1 MRVSNQLLKRFRL
14 CLRRED
20 GGALAELAILVP
32 FLVIMLAAVS
42 ELGRFFQQYTTLAKA
57 TRTAS
62 RYLSNHKLDA
72 TEVGR
77 AQSLVVCGKLAC
89 GGSDRSL
96 LPGLTAGNVCIES
109 VGSPKVTSV
118 TVKIPRNGA
127 DCTPMIQRETGGNL
141 SELLEKVAYTIR
153 ERFRIMEDL
162 KTMTLSSRWS
172 AWLLCALPIF
182 LAVYV
187 TFMNPGYM
195 DVMWKDPRGNKLLAI
210 AAIMQVLGMLMVQR
224 IMKIRI

>member
-1 MRVSNQLLKRFRL
+1 MRVIDRLLRRFL
-14 CLRRED
+14 HRED

-42 ELGRFFQQYTTLAKA
+42 EVGRFFQQYSTLAKA
-57 TRTAS
+57 TRTAA

-127 DCTPMIQRETGGNL
+127 DCTPMAGTVAGAPYTFSPIFKVDVLLNNSSL
-141 SELLEKVAYTIR
+141 SL
-153 ERFRIMEDL
+153 
-162 KTMTLSSRWS
+162 
-172 AWLLCALPIF
+172 ALP
-182 LAVYV
+182 LAPSTTMY
-187 TFMNPGYM
+187 YM
-195 DVMWKDPRGNKLLAI
+195 ID
-210 AAIMQVLGMLMVQR
+210 
-224 IMKIRI
+224 